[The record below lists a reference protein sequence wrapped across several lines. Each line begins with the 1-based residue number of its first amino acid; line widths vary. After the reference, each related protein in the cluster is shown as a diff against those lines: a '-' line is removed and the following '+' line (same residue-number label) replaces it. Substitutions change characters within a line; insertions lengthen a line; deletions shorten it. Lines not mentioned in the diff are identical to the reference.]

1 MADRL
6 LTLVRAA
13 VGFDLDMAGVAPGA
27 EGAEYGVLHPPNTF
41 SPFCRYKERLLLT
54 SKLVDFNLFFCYF
67 PPFSKRFTFK
77 LCVLWVSLCIYVP
90 LGGGDPRV
98 KRL

>member
-27 EGAEYGVLHPPNTF
+27 ESAEYGVLHHPPPT
-41 SPFCRYKERLLLT
+41 PFLH
-54 SKLVDFNLFFCYF
+54 SVDTKKGFF
-67 PPFSKRFTFK
+67 
-77 LCVLWVSLCIYVP
+77 
-90 LGGGDPRV
+90 
-98 KRL
+98 

>member
-27 EGAEYGVLHPPNTF
+27 KGAEYGVLHPPPT
-41 SPFCRYKERLLLT
+41 PLLH
-54 SKLVDFNLFFCYF
+54 SVDTKKGFF
-67 PPFSKRFTFK
+67 
-77 LCVLWVSLCIYVP
+77 
-90 LGGGDPRV
+90 
-98 KRL
+98 